1 MTALTSRLA
10 NSNQTPKNL
19 KATAH
24 PRSTLSGTRS
34 GILSAAI
41 IAAAVLTTGCA
52 ATTRSIDPNE
62 DTIHYDANYDFSD
75 KKEIVAKL
83 TDSLSSTPLLNRE
96 TNQPIIVTY
105 GIANET
111 AEHINTGG
119 ISDDIRLALI
129 QSGDY
134 RFVNRKQRSNALKE
148 ADFQYAG
155 FVPPEQRI
163 IEGRQLG
170 ANYILAG
177 TLRSIEKRQPK
188 QWRLNKRKLV
198 YYSLNL
204 EMTNIQTGEISWADS
219 VEIARESKQPIIGW

>member
-1 MTALTSRLA
+1 MTLFQASHTRPIKAALIGL
-10 NSNQTPKNL
+10 
-19 KATAH
+19 
-24 PRSTLSGTRS
+24 
-34 GILSAAI
+34 
-41 IAAAVLTTGCA
+41 AVLTTGCA
-52 ATTRSIDPNE
+52 ATTKSIDPNE
-62 DTIHYDANYDFSD
+62 STIHYDANYDFSD

-83 TDSLSSTPLLNRE
+83 TDSLLNTTLLDRE
-96 TNQPIIVTY
+96 SGKPIIVTY

-119 ISDDIRLALI
+119 ISDDIRLSLI
-129 QSGDY
+129 QAGEY
-134 RFVNRKQRSNALKE
+134 RFVNRKQRDNALAE

-177 TLRSIEKRQPK
+177 TLRSIEKQQPK
-188 QWRLNKRKLV
+188 QWRLNKTKLV

-204 EMTNIQTGEISWADS
+204 EMTNIQTGEVSWADA

>member
-1 MTALTSRLA
+1 MIFAIHRFARPL
-10 NSNQTPKNL
+10 Q
-19 KATAH
+19 
-24 PRSTLSGTRS
+24 
-34 GILSAAI
+34 AAI
-41 IAAAVLTTGCA
+41 IAGAVLVTGCA
-52 ATTRSIDPNE
+52 ATTRTINPDE

-75 KKEIVAKL
+75 KKEIVAAL
-83 TDSLSSTPLLNRE
+83 TDSLMTTPAVSRE
-96 TNQPIIVTY
+96 GGKPIIVTY

-119 ISDDIRLALI
+119 ISDDIRLSLMKA
-129 QSGDY
+129 GEY
-134 RFVNRKQRSNALKE
+134 RFVNRKQRDNTLAE
-148 ADFQYAG
+148 ADFQHAG

-163 IEGRQLG
+163 TEGRQLG

-177 TLRSIEKRQPK
+177 TLRSIEKKQPR

-204 EMTNIQTGEISWADS
+204 ELTDIQTGEISWADN

>member
-1 MTALTSRLA
+1 MIFSSKRYVSALRMSALA
-10 NSNQTPKNL
+10 VT
-19 KATAH
+19 
-24 PRSTLSGTRS
+24 
-34 GILSAAI
+34 ILA
-41 IAAAVLTTGCA
+41 TGCA
-52 ATTRSIDPNE
+52 ATTRSINPEE

-75 KKEIVAKL
+75 KKEIVAKF
-83 TDSLSSTPLLNRE
+83 TDSLLNTTAIDRE
-96 TNQPIIVTY
+96 SGRPIIVTY

-111 AEHINTGG
+111 SEHINTGG
-119 ISDDIRLALI
+119 ISDDIRFSLI
-129 QSGDY
+129 QAGEY
-134 RFVNRKQRSNALKE
+134 RFVNRKQRDNTLKE

-177 TLRSIEKRQPK
+177 TLRSIEKKQPR
-188 QWRLNKRKLV
+188 QWRLNKRELV

-204 EMTNIQTGEISWADS
+204 ELTDIETGEVSWADR

>member
-1 MTALTSRLA
+1 MIFTTNRLARPLQTAIIATAILTTTALTA
-10 NSNQTPKNL
+10 
-19 KATAH
+19 
-24 PRSTLSGTRS
+24 
-34 GILSAAI
+34 
-41 IAAAVLTTGCA
+41 GCA
-52 ATTRSIDPNE
+52 ATTRTINPDE

-75 KKEIVAKL
+75 KKEIVAAL
-83 TDSLSSTPLLNRE
+83 TDSLINTPNVSRE
-96 TNQPIIVTY
+96 SGKPIIVTY

-119 ISDDIRLALI
+119 ISDDIRLSLI
-129 QSGDY
+129 KAGEY
-134 RFVNRKQRSNALKE
+134 RFVNRKQRDNTLAE
-148 ADFQYAG
+148 ADFQHAG

-163 IEGRQLG
+163 TEGRQLG

-177 TLRSIEKRQPK
+177 TLRSIEKKQPR

-204 EMTNIQTGEISWADS
+204 EMTNIQTGEISWADN

>member
-1 MTALTSRLA
+1 MKLLSTSFTR
-10 NSNQTPKNL
+10 PL
-19 KATAH
+19 KV
-24 PRSTLSGTRS
+24 
-34 GILSAAI
+34 AI
-41 IAAAVLTTGCA
+41 ITAAALATGCA
-52 ATTRSIDPNE
+52 ATTKSIDPNE
-62 DTIHYDANYDFSD
+62 ETVHYDANYDFSD

-83 TDSLSSTPLLNRE
+83 TDSLLNTTLMGRE
-96 TNQPIIVTY
+96 TAKPIIVTY

-129 QSGDY
+129 QAGEY
-134 RFVNRKQRSNALKE
+134 RFVNRKQRDNALSE

-163 IEGRQLG
+163 VEGQQLG

-177 TLRSIEKRQPK
+177 TLRSIEKNQPR

-204 EMTNIQTGEISWADS
+204 EMTNIQTGEVSWADA

>member
-1 MTALTSRLA
+1 MTIRIFSNRSFSAMAACAL
-10 NSNQTPKNL
+10 
-19 KATAH
+19 
-24 PRSTLSGTRS
+24 
-34 GILSAAI
+34 LSAS
-41 IAAAVLTTGCA
+41 AVLSGCA
-52 ATTRSIDPNE
+52 ATTRSIDPVE

-75 KKEIVAKL
+75 KKEIVNKL
-83 TDSLSSTPLLNRE
+83 TDSLLTTTKFDRESST
-96 TNQPIIVTY
+96 PIIVTY

-111 AEHINTGG
+111 SEHINTGG
-119 ISDDIRLALI
+119 ISDDIRLKLI
-129 QSGDY
+129 QAGEY
-134 RFVNRKQRSNALKE
+134 RFVNRKQRDNTLKE

-177 TLRSIEKRQPK
+177 TLRSIEKNQPR

-204 EMTNIQTGEISWADS
+204 EMTDIQTGEVRWADS
-219 VEIARESKQPIIGW
+219 VEIARESSQPIIGW

>member
-1 MTALTSRLA
+1 MNLSKLTLA
-10 NSNQTPKNL
+10 TPM
-19 KATAH
+19 
-24 PRSTLSGTRS
+24 R
-34 GILSAAI
+34 
-41 IAAAVLTTGCA
+41 AAVIAVAVLATGCA
-52 ATTRSIDPNE
+52 ATTRTLDPNE

-75 KKEIVAKL
+75 KKEIVASL
-83 TDSLSSTPLLNRE
+83 TDSLMNTPLLNRE
-96 TNQPIIVTY
+96 SGKPIIVTY

-119 ISDDIRLALI
+119 ISDDIRLSLI
-129 QSGDY
+129 KAGEY
-134 RFVNRKQRSNALKE
+134 RFVNRKQRDNVLAE

-170 ANYILAG
+170 ANYILSG
-177 TLRSIEKRQPK
+177 TLRSIEKNQPR

-204 EMTNIQTGEISWADS
+204 EMTNIQTGEVSWADN
-219 VEIARESKQPIIGW
+219 VEIARESSQPILGW